1 MCVWLA
7 HFGDRIKKL
16 YELTRVPY
24 YATVICRPSENEN
37 YGPVN
42 HCGKIQT
49 LCIRP

>member
-42 HCGKIQT
+42 HRGKIQT